1 MRDIEQIVFRNVPF
15 KQATAM
21 VHELNEDYFRNIAS
35 STTKPILAR
44 LKAIYEKH
52 NRKYPWNAIVA
63 IGLRIYAHA
72 RKGYD
77 LDYNAYAKG
86 LAKPWGLPDA
96 VVSDI
101 VNAVLAEVRRA

>member
-1 MRDIEQIVFRNVPF
+1 MRDVEQIVFRNVPF

-77 LDYNAYAKG
+77 LDYVAYAKAIAQRWG
-86 LAKPWGLPDA
+86 IPETVAKE
-96 VVSDI
+96 I
-101 VNAVLAEVRRA
+101 VDAVLAEVRRA